1 MGQAVCDIDVNDVK
15 AKQTMICNAVRYV
28 SFQVPGRQRV
38 YKRAVQQRTV
48 TSADGQ
54 VTVNGSPHI
63 ARKKEPASTSGD
75 IVVKSVL

>member
-1 MGQAVCDIDVNDVK
+1 MTGQTGRKRKEAKMHRRERHK

-54 VTVNGSPHI
+54 IVTMEG
-63 ARKKEPASTSGD
+63 E
-75 IVVKSVL
+75 